1 MSEQKLELRKRRKRI
16 LLPAYP
22 TAERSETTIQGPI
35 LGWPFPILNALLQ
48 LIYATRERAPS
59 QQAYFPKIVTR
70 RVEYVRDF
78 SGRIIERYE
87 EIEI

>member
-1 MSEQKLELRKRRKRI
+1 MSQKLELRKKRI
-16 LLPAYP
+16 LLLSPYP
-22 TAERSETTIQGPI
+22 KTERSETIIQGPI

-48 LIYATRERAPS
+48 LIATRERAPS

-70 RVEYVRDF
+70 RVEYVRDS

-87 EIEI
+87 EIEA